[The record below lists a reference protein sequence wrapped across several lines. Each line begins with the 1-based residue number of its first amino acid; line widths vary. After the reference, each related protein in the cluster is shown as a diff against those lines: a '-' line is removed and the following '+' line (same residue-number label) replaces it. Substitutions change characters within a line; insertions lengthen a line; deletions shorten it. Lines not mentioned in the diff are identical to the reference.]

1 MIKDWM
7 FQTCCIDKP
16 CMHLYDECPLKSECD
31 TLKQCEEN
39 WRFLINNPDVAERNK
54 KNSERIKSIENK
66 DERERVLKIALGLI
80 KHEAFL
86 DISYDN
92 PIITIPDVERCFDAM
107 RKVDD
112 AKMEE

>member
-16 CMHLYDECPLKSECD
+16 CMQLYNVCPVKSECD
-31 TLKQCEEN
+31 TLKECEKN
-39 WRFLINNPDVAERNK
+39 WRFLIDNPDVAERNK
-54 KNSERIKSIENK
+54 KNRERIKFTENK

-80 KHEAFL
+80 KHEGFL
-86 DISYDN
+86 DIGYDEA
-92 PIITIPDVERCFDAM
+92 IVTISDVERCFDAI

-112 AKMEE
+112 VKMEE